1 MHPLWSICLLVQ
13 RFPVGVTSIVLTL
26 QEKSHGADPSSV
38 LKARGRM
45 CSIPTPIPALHSWKE
60 HQKSRS
66 QWDVEP
72 GSFSPI
78 HTEGTQTLRKSKQV
92 PSGTDWALAR
102 GPG

>member
-13 RFPVGVTSIVLTL
+13 RFPVGVASIVLTL
-26 QEKSHGADPSSV
+26 PEKSRGADPSSV

-45 CSIPTPIPALHSWKE
+45 YPTPTPIPTLHSWTE
-60 HQKSRS
+60 HQKSRG

-72 GSFSPI
+72 GSFAPI
-78 HTEGTQTLRKSKQV
+78 HAEGTQTLRKSKQV
-92 PSGTDWALAR
+92 PSGADWALAH